1 MAGALWRKAAV
12 QAIPK
17 RPIPGAG
24 ASTQGAGIVLRRT
37 HFIRMIFIDTLPQ
50 MWSCM
55 PMVAIRPVLVVL
67 AGALLCTTARA
78 APCDIAKAPAVP
90 LVKGLPYKDARQ
102 AILSGGW
109 QPTVGHPH
117 NDFSS
122 NETTFRD
129 RGFGELQF
137 CRLTADSPCRFKFTS
152 SNNVVLWI
160 TTTGDE
166 NPTLGSQ
173 ASVKA
178 AKLACVGDP
187 DPN

>member
-1 MAGALWRKAAV
+1 MTSILTGLAIAAGV
-12 QAIPK
+12 
-17 RPIPGAG
+17 
-24 ASTQGAGIVLRRT
+24 
-37 HFIRMIFIDTLPQ
+37 
-50 MWSCM
+50 
-55 PMVAIRPVLVVL
+55 
-67 AGALLCTTARA
+67 LLCVAAQA
-78 APCDIAKAPAVP
+78 APCDLGKAPTVP

-102 AILSGGW
+102 AILSSGW

-137 CRLTADSPCRFKFTS
+137 CRITTDSPCRFKFTS
-152 SNNVVLWI
+152 PNNVVLWV

-178 AKLACVGDP
+178 AKLACAGDP